1 MNNDITGIKSQLEQE
16 ATSAKTKAFEDILAG
31 APQINFT
38 TEPTKQEAPPQST
51 RDEIM
56 SNLNLMDHTYNYT
69 DTYTNYINKG
79 GTPPQGYEAYHQ
91 PLLEQE
97 RKEALF
103 NNPDIDFDTA
113 LLDAYGRDVLR
124 TMNMDVTSVAYW
136 QNKYHS
142 HDYSNPFSNSII
154 MGQVR
159 TAALAQYNADNIRI
173 SQERLASSFSQAAS
187 LAGEELTGK
196 QIKDIFGDLA
206 TLADQQNMTDSQL
219 RNACLSGQIALSS
232 RIIYNEDQT
241 EAYYLHT
248 DGQLHHL
255 TEQNIRKDS
264 AGNVT
269 DISLNGSE
277 FLDAGRHFVSSAA
290 NVFTGLYKLGGTLL
304 VGAGSIILD
313 GGDTTENIA
322 NFLNSTDAAIN
333 DSELT
338 NWLTDSGH
346 VDVDGF
352 KVGDLSDWG
361 MLLADL
367 GGTIAGGMGLTSLA
381 SATTAAGAKLA
392 TTSTSAWVR
401 TGGKLLQM
409 SGNLA
414 ARSTGLYAGAKDVA
428 LDSFTIFGKVIAQG
442 NQARLLN
449 HALKTC
455 TTYAVKDYY
464 TTVQQL
470 ANNVWQTKAQ
480 NGEQMTAED
489 YDAVGSRAL
498 GIAGANYLVS
508 LIFAGGIN
516 DDQTKRLSPFK
527 ETAEDQAF
535 AKIIK
540 EAGDSE
546 VVKKVTQGMTSNK
559 KLTAELMNKVSDNT
573 LKEFLNARKNR
584 IILNTAMDFIDN
596 YVTTTTADL
605 FGQVDKE
612 DGHILGFFDSIKG
625 DYNGESLWK
634 TLLTKNIVQAAVM
647 TGPTF
652 KGNLESA
659 DYNVAVA
666 TLRKSWQEVLNTL
679 DTRIAKAKNQEEIQ
693 TLKLVKQ
700 DAISTY
706 NNTKGSAEEK
716 IITTFDHL
724 HSMLQS
730 DGQSVVTKAI
740 TKAVNEDKIVFL
752 RGIYED
758 AYNKSLVYREAS
770 NRFYQNIASK
780 DRHIF
785 REVITFIPRTV
796 LKHWAGI
803 EDGTLKTL
811 FNSSTVA
818 NVDAI
823 SKMFTQEM
831 DNNYATVG
839 EVFDVLT
846 GSSKSSKV
854 LDTIKDKETIQD
866 LTNSVEYINP
876 FGRHVDLKE
885 LPVPEGETTESF
897 WGTHTAIRIKN
908 EASLQGGT
916 LNDRVKASIM
926 KTSLDLMAED
936 SGNSLIVKVND
947 EYYAVPTEVNNLT
960 KVFTRDTIYKLNVGL
975 ANIVK
980 GNTEGLELILTTILG
995 DEKFAKRKYK
1005 KDIVAANQLN
1015 NILNVAIKNNVLD
1028 EGQVV
1033 SLMDTLLTKENISED
1048 LSGAVEAFR
1057 SMITNVTESKYDT
1070 MNEIEKYYYVYTTA
1084 KELLKEYKENP
1095 KGIKSDK
1102 VNRLKNMF
1110 IDSSDENDP
1119 KLKADIA
1126 NMLTTLIID
1135 KKLKAD
1141 DLKILE
1147 EFCNKGTNAVPLL
1160 SEAAN
1165 YSVFRTVSQVLE
1177 GDLTED
1183 EFIRM
1188 NLDVKYQDAIDEAK
1202 KKIADLETRIN
1213 SFEEKDFKKK
1223 LRLVKKVQSL
1233 EEELSQKTSV
1243 YNKLEAELKQVYK
1256 LLISINN
1263 STSQKDLGD
1272 NIVVFNGAKLYN
1284 DELRKVANQEARST
1298 RSEKDFTTTT
1308 RVDALLKKHSDIFN
1322 TQIKILDLNEA
1333 RDIEV
1338 VRNILL
1344 DLELVTKDTPL
1355 NTAQEIKRAIYHL
1368 DNDDIIHSAGTQ
1380 TVVKGLKL
1388 LNREDLADKIL
1399 NNIKNI
1405 KDEKVMIDKGNKKA
1419 SKIDVYN
1426 AVRNSIDLSDLSE
1439 EMVGSL
1445 KDTEDIKIL
1454 PYDGYKDTELLEEPE
1469 RFLHVVRETDE
1480 KSGKVGGTAGSL
1492 SSTQVTIFK
1501 ETVATKM
1508 NKDHDLSMKFA
1519 LLKIIETMADDD
1531 SEAYSFI
1538 VPISEEANNLQ
1549 FFNKSQIGENKL
1561 LLTLDKTKVDDMK
1574 KYIVSNKEINLFE
1587 IIPLI
1592 TSEHSTNV
1600 ENYIKQFDISSY
1612 KGEAIYLPDVSDDN
1626 AGLHQRIDALL
1637 NIRFAWDVDN
1647 SIKQEIFMG
1656 LFAKANKGEFNYNV
1670 FSSKNKPSEFEGSY
1684 EDYTKKIINKEV
1696 KDLNNPVGKLLDLYN
1711 KEIPRL
1717 LKGDGSG
1724 DYKVWMLDNHILR
1737 YVTDVYNKGGIKA
1750 VKKLTAENIKDM
1762 YTTYRKSQY
1771 TDSSDQTIID
1781 APVYVNKGD
1790 IDTPYTSGDIILEA
1804 SGKTFELIDDSGK
1817 FYADD
1822 TKVNSD
1828 IEKALDT
1835 IVELIGDYENDIIHT
1850 DTGHEVMYRDSNNM
1864 NFAASV
1870 AGHHGYITI
1879 EDLDYLIDMEFD
1891 FFRKLFDGTNL
1902 KTSEIRA
1909 EFDTLKKL
1917 SAKIAGIHDAK
1928 KNISY
1933 TLQKSVSGASMDVDK
1948 VVVDEN
1954 NLDTPEA
1961 IEAAHVAEDL
1971 AQKPS
1976 NYERDTTRLKR
1987 LTDFNLNDL
1996 KTLERD
2002 MLENLDSKISSK
2014 YMSQADREVLNITN
2028 TIGKHTQFQI
2038 IKNTIN
2044 TVEGMF
2050 SEVESE
2056 IPREKAITLSKEL
2069 MDIAGGTKGEN
2080 LGYVVVDKT
2089 TGDIVE
2095 QIPKSSYNSLEVH
2108 SKLSNIENLKDKL
2121 FLSVDNHDLK
2131 SNDGI
2136 KFSYVNLDTDK
2147 AIEDLKISFL
2157 EDGIKASYNIRDMKI
2172 HGDKSFDEYMS
2183 YLKNLPE
2190 EELAALLN
2198 SNERMQMSRKTN
2210 NEFIV
2215 NVISALT
2222 NIENKDYVADTIIER
2237 KIGNPFYKDNSV
2249 NNYLNRTNND
2259 LRSDNYYE
2267 REQAGLATYGQTYT
2281 SLDEKQSRAE
2291 ASITNSFNKV
2301 INNSE
2306 AIAISKELNK
2316 YPIDSKEFKD
2326 TVIKYWN
2333 NLKGDNE
2340 EFSLPYEDKLELIA
2354 ACLNNI
2360 KNAQNL
2366 SYKTNK
2372 NLKLSQLNDNP
2383 ESYNKISIKDFDN
2396 TSEISLKELQDIL
2409 NGSNNKR
2416 IHLIDFE
2423 GVRTSGN
2430 VKASLKEAF
2439 QLAIKT
2445 LNGDGEAITKQYF
2458 ITHKGISPDALDN
2471 EYKITDSDFHKNNKG
2486 YRDAWAEY
2494 TKAFDEDSDLLIKEE
2509 DVHTLFNEGDIVL
2522 AFNGNN
2528 YDFLMLKEALGEKSD
2543 IKCYDVIDIAA
2554 AIDDNAVTHKM
2565 DMESLAAK
2573 YSDVVEKHGNAHN
2586 AFDDVN
2592 VMEDLTKQLVENGL
2606 NFEMNGKKT
2615 VLEDVNTL
2623 AKLLGISDEDLPK
2636 LYTDIDNIFKGDESF
2651 KLDSKL
2657 QLFKQEFMDTSDT
2670 SKILRLLN
2678 FLERNDIGKTIRDF
2692 EQTEMYKQ
2700 LGVDTMIKGFIQGGA
2715 DNIVT
2720 ALAHIRMANKEMSTS
2735 QALDTLIRIGY
2746 SDKEIQSAKHMIEA
2760 LSDKDILNKLPGEVD
2775 YSSDEFQSMKKAIRN
2790 NLEQDIFI
2798 GIKDDKNGLGISAE
2812 EIRNWK
2818 KTGNVDTAIRSMHK
2832 AVRGLNLQKD
2842 IQELVVRNMLTPT
2855 TSSNGKIEDYQVPK
2869 VLNAENKLFKSIQE
2883 ATQKYNASET
2893 LLIEPKDAQY
2903 NMIAP
2908 FSLDQDITEYY
2919 RNDAGKISTR
2929 KVTDA
2934 EASDIL
2940 LTRQAAEDIFG
2951 TNIENIF
2958 DESGEAYVF
2967 SLAYP
2972 SAYANHLMAHKVRII
2987 EGTGTR
2993 IFLTPITQ
3001 KILRARDF
3009 DGDFIPVWGGLTE
3022 KQKAIAKENNKYV
3035 YRQFTLQEKLYDFV
3049 KGLNKSK
3056 ANGKAIFAYE
3066 IGSTNT
3072 VLEQSFKLDALLEKR
3087 AKAFAKD
3094 PLNTKVLSDLDAK
3107 IDAEELILENT
3118 IAKAVD
3124 EYNKY
3129 GTEYISTKDA
3139 IELLGLHKGSS
3150 HDTTYIKNPIL
3161 INNPKNDNG
3170 DNTYSYTSYYNN
3182 VLKKAATKD
3191 LTGDS
3196 MSGYF
3201 KKWKQF
3207 KATDETKI
3215 DLPLK
3220 QLGYTDIV
3228 IAGELSGRFTDIVSG
3243 GNTTINKYFDLLSG
3257 YISELAKNEDL
3268 NSSEFSEAMNILK
3281 NEIETERIATLEE
3294 TDTKTQ
3300 ELKLS
3305 RATMVALTGIE
3316 VNIRSNRDFNNRL
3329 LEVLTKYGNDT
3340 SYEDSINHRKEIRDI
3355 FHSKE
3360 NRRIIYGDNE
3370 KVNNYRT
3377 SLFLSKIHEDYN
3389 ETNNTQYLKSQQDL
3403 YKTGTC
3409 SVAVCLDDL
3418 DAEDQIIWNT
3428 NSSKKVLKVYHEHI
3442 SSKDDKQKIQ
3452 QNSVLTGKKIN
3463 KILGTKLDDSKSYI
3477 ITRVTRNSEGYV
3489 KGFSYAEPEMSLEN
3503 IKVLALSKGVA
3514 IGRDGFED
3522 NGIDAIVS
3530 GAGFKDF
3537 EKYVQALGRLDI
3549 ESEIKEFSIPGESTK
3564 KRFKIVHN
3572 VPLHAL
3578 IDDSEYDKSTTKN
3591 FEFMAVPGNMDTT
3604 LGIAVFDSML
3614 YDVRG
3619 KNELYR
3625 NYSKIAP
3632 LITKENGTSINWNT
3646 AVPAIQSIRANIIAD
3661 ALDHFNLWHTTE
3673 KIIKNPALRNKD
3685 AWLND
3690 VSKNFNICTKEF
3702 NTMLGSL
3709 IKAIGIENFGNY
3721 IATQNSFRAAMFGE
3735 EISKQLSSY
3744 IPGEMYAFTDKGKQI
3759 TLTSKNKAAQS
3770 LRRYIPESPGE
3781 KYNTTEK
3788 TLGAAVRHAEDY
3800 YIPMSELYKA
3810 LGIYINK
3817 DDVIDGTANRIFGR
3831 GKHSESA
3838 LSNNFKP
3845 VNEIF
3850 KLEDNYNISDN
3861 VNNNALKNGTAID
3874 PTSSLYSRLYGISY
3888 NESGDNAAYLKDLFG
3903 EIDDPTL
3910 ETALY
3915 DNLTSDSYKYSY
3927 NRSKTM
3933 LGYMLYQMYN
3943 KNNHSSFDKLSAIL
3957 NRNIS
3962 KDINLNVA
3970 KRIKTMQDGTITSTI
3985 HPIHAKVD
3993 FNQLKSKELEDLS
4006 TSLSNYG
4013 FYTFRDVKNN
4023 LDTTDKNKGEVKKAI
4038 SNIEDKKAEFKNAY
4052 RDKIL
4057 KVIDFNN
4064 IKENIIPDKNYDK
4077 NIRFTFDSKPTT
4089 SPFKDSLVSRSGFS
4103 VTTPDEMQADVI
4115 VKNYAS
4121 AAEMYK
4127 VDAMNKFNS
4136 LKSVVNSKY
4145 KQDFENLCIYTMYKL
4160 AEKNS
4165 PEQATAIL
4173 KYTGATNMEA
4183 YKQSADKLIATR
4195 PDIVRNL
4202 NNFFE
4207 SVKVLSNKA
4216 AQTTGEEF
4224 GNLMQIIAP
4233 FVPANKELTKQVVYG
4248 NLKRVGV
4255 INSEANF
4262 NKYDPSTGAHANMI
4276 FNFFDSAPVMID
4288 QLSKVAAMQ
4297 QFSDGLLKYGLIDNT
4312 KITDKVF
4319 EYLNENID
4327 VNALYTKKFDSTFY
4341 TIQNTIYDTVTHLTD
4356 LDIRSIIKNTKNP
4369 IDTLRGVYKALS
4381 DYTENLRVELV
4392 SDSGEVY
4399 TFSELGRLSQTN
4411 PDNVLYA
4418 KAYNAMKAQ
4427 LICAQRLTEISP
4439 NILTNVESYLA
4450 EINEQGLALCNKFG
4464 QKISMDTPFK
4474 PIAESSLKYISDN
4487 IELYANSSD
4496 PKKFTQYLIERA
4508 LCGEL
4513 YTANANMIDQFD
4525 KRVYTKK
4532 VPNKIEAF
4540 LKEIS
4545 KASSSIQ
4552 MALPAKLVSRLL
4564 RFTGFDYIMG
4574 LTYNPKVAPEII
4586 QAGKE
4591 ISQAIYSKGES
4602 ITEDSLLYQYLIRE
4616 GQPIGQTGKDP
4627 VTFSEDINKSIA
4639 SVTDKLTEPLQYQ
4652 NHLGRYAIWLAAY
4665 KSFEKGD
4672 PWYGPVYHHKAEI
4685 DALGNTKEANYD
4697 KAMYIMDYMLGSP
4710 GGFPNVS
4717 KSTSG
4722 YLMYATFPMNLTRT
4736 MGAYG
4741 MSLKALAEEGI
4752 TPENAPHWMKSVVS
4766 PTASLLIMNY
4776 LSSAIISA
4784 VCDMYDIDEETE
4796 EEWIKEGVT
4805 IDPLG
4810 TAIGGTPSVVYD
4822 SLLPNKNLKE
4832 MFLNPLT
4839 SEYNPTITDKS
4850 VGLLN
4855 STILSKLNPAIKTPI
4870 EIVTRKDLY
4879 GSSPI
4884 ETRHKYT
4891 NSENV
4896 MRKVLGFV
4904 LGSGVANS
4912 IIDQYKMDEYDTDS
4926 TFASSLKKGFIK
4938 GFSSDLGNQKTW
4950 KKDTSN
4956 YYSVIDSIKDFKN
4969 SNGETYESSFNSD
4982 EYYSSDYARVSAM
4995 AKKMIHNKVD
5005 ATTLYAYIISE
5016 YNSNVDINTLRSVLN
5031 NNSVIRKLNTIDKKA
5046 YYNTL
5051 TDKEL
5056 QRVAQAIRYEQEV
5069 YPFLETMFPYE
5080 SYDKYKYK
5088 RYNYYNRYGS
5098 GGGGYGSGSYYPKSY
5113 YPKIMYPSNYYSN
5126 SKYNSYSPKIYTD
5139 RVEVNV
5145 SPQMA
5150 VWKNNYNSVKDP
5162 KKEEWYLNN
5171 SYYNNLSDYEK
5182 RKLGGN

>member
-1 MNNDITGIKSQLEQE
+1 
-16 ATSAKTKAFEDILAG
+16 
-31 APQINFT
+31 
-38 TEPTKQEAPPQST
+38 
-51 RDEIM
+51 
-56 SNLNLMDHTYNYT
+56 
-69 DTYTNYINKG
+69 
-79 GTPPQGYEAYHQ
+79 
-91 PLLEQE
+91 
-97 RKEALF
+97 
-103 NNPDIDFDTA
+103 
-113 LLDAYGRDVLR
+113 
-124 TMNMDVTSVAYW
+124 
-136 QNKYHS
+136 
-142 HDYSNPFSNSII
+142 
-154 MGQVR
+154 
-159 TAALAQYNADNIRI
+159 
-173 SQERLASSFSQAAS
+173 
-187 LAGEELTGK
+187 
-196 QIKDIFGDLA
+196 
-206 TLADQQNMTDSQL
+206 
-219 RNACLSGQIALSS
+219 
-232 RIIYNEDQT
+232 
-241 EAYYLHT
+241 
-248 DGQLHHL
+248 
-255 TEQNIRKDS
+255 
-264 AGNVT
+264 
-269 DISLNGSE
+269 
-277 FLDAGRHFVSSAA
+277 
-290 NVFTGLYKLGGTLL
+290 
-304 VGAGSIILD
+304 
-313 GGDTTENIA
+313 
-322 NFLNSTDAAIN
+322 
-333 DSELT
+333 
-338 NWLTDSGH
+338 
-346 VDVDGF
+346 
-352 KVGDLSDWG
+352 
-361 MLLADL
+361 
-367 GGTIAGGMGLTSLA
+367 
-381 SATTAAGAKLA
+381 
-392 TTSTSAWVR
+392 
-401 TGGKLLQM
+401 
-409 SGNLA
+409 
-414 ARSTGLYAGAKDVA
+414 
-428 LDSFTIFGKVIAQG
+428 
-442 NQARLLN
+442 
-449 HALKTC
+449 
-455 TTYAVKDYY
+455 
-464 TTVQQL
+464 
-470 ANNVWQTKAQ
+470 
-480 NGEQMTAED
+480 
-489 YDAVGSRAL
+489 
-498 GIAGANYLVS
+498 
-508 LIFAGGIN
+508 
-516 DDQTKRLSPFK
+516 
-527 ETAEDQAF
+527 
-535 AKIIK
+535 
-540 EAGDSE
+540 
-546 VVKKVTQGMTSNK
+546 
-559 KLTAELMNKVSDNT
+559 
-573 LKEFLNARKNR
+573 
-584 IILNTAMDFIDN
+584 
-596 YVTTTTADL
+596 
-605 FGQVDKE
+605 
-612 DGHILGFFDSIKG
+612 
-625 DYNGESLWK
+625 
-634 TLLTKNIVQAAVM
+634 
-647 TGPTF
+647 
-652 KGNLESA
+652 
-659 DYNVAVA
+659 
-666 TLRKSWQEVLNTL
+666 
-679 DTRIAKAKNQEEIQ
+679 
-693 TLKLVKQ
+693 
-700 DAISTY
+700 
-706 NNTKGSAEEK
+706 
-716 IITTFDHL
+716 
-724 HSMLQS
+724 
-730 DGQSVVTKAI
+730 
-740 TKAVNEDKIVFL
+740 
-752 RGIYED
+752 
-758 AYNKSLVYREAS
+758 
-770 NRFYQNIASK
+770 
-780 DRHIF
+780 
-785 REVITFIPRTV
+785 
-796 LKHWAGI
+796 
-803 EDGTLKTL
+803 
-811 FNSSTVA
+811 
-818 NVDAI
+818 
-823 SKMFTQEM
+823 
-831 DNNYATVG
+831 
-839 EVFDVLT
+839 
-846 GSSKSSKV
+846 
-854 LDTIKDKETIQD
+854 
-866 LTNSVEYINP
+866 
-876 FGRHVDLKE
+876 
-885 LPVPEGETTESF
+885 
-897 WGTHTAIRIKN
+897 
-908 EASLQGGT
+908 
-916 LNDRVKASIM
+916 
-926 KTSLDLMAED
+926 
-936 SGNSLIVKVND
+936 
-947 EYYAVPTEVNNLT
+947 
-960 KVFTRDTIYKLNVGL
+960 
-975 ANIVK
+975 
-980 GNTEGLELILTTILG
+980 
-995 DEKFAKRKYK
+995 
-1005 KDIVAANQLN
+1005 
-1015 NILNVAIKNNVLD
+1015 
-1028 EGQVV
+1028 
-1033 SLMDTLLTKENISED
+1033 
-1048 LSGAVEAFR
+1048 
-1057 SMITNVTESKYDT
+1057 
-1070 MNEIEKYYYVYTTA
+1070 
-1084 KELLKEYKENP
+1084 
-1095 KGIKSDK
+1095 
-1102 VNRLKNMF
+1102 
-1110 IDSSDENDP
+1110 
-1119 KLKADIA
+1119 
-1126 NMLTTLIID
+1126 
-1135 KKLKAD
+1135 
-1141 DLKILE
+1141 
-1147 EFCNKGTNAVPLL
+1147 
-1160 SEAAN
+1160 
-1165 YSVFRTVSQVLE
+1165 
-1177 GDLTED
+1177 
-1183 EFIRM
+1183 
-1188 NLDVKYQDAIDEAK
+1188 
-1202 KKIADLETRIN
+1202 
-1213 SFEEKDFKKK
+1213 
-1223 LRLVKKVQSL
+1223 
-1233 EEELSQKTSV
+1233 
-1243 YNKLEAELKQVYK
+1243 
-1256 LLISINN
+1256 
-1263 STSQKDLGD
+1263 
-1272 NIVVFNGAKLYN
+1272 
-1284 DELRKVANQEARST
+1284 
-1298 RSEKDFTTTT
+1298 
-1308 RVDALLKKHSDIFN
+1308 
-1322 TQIKILDLNEA
+1322 
-1333 RDIEV
+1333 
-1338 VRNILL
+1338 
-1344 DLELVTKDTPL
+1344 
-1355 NTAQEIKRAIYHL
+1355 
-1368 DNDDIIHSAGTQ
+1368 
-1380 TVVKGLKL
+1380 
-1388 LNREDLADKIL
+1388 
-1399 NNIKNI
+1399 
-1405 KDEKVMIDKGNKKA
+1405 
-1419 SKIDVYN
+1419 
-1426 AVRNSIDLSDLSE
+1426 
-1439 EMVGSL
+1439 
-1445 KDTEDIKIL
+1445 
-1454 PYDGYKDTELLEEPE
+1454 
-1469 RFLHVVRETDE
+1469 
-1480 KSGKVGGTAGSL
+1480 
-1492 SSTQVTIFK
+1492 
-1501 ETVATKM
+1501 
-1508 NKDHDLSMKFA
+1508 
-1519 LLKIIETMADDD
+1519 
-1531 SEAYSFI
+1531 
-1538 VPISEEANNLQ
+1538 
-1549 FFNKSQIGENKL
+1549 
-1561 LLTLDKTKVDDMK
+1561 
-1574 KYIVSNKEINLFE
+1574 
-1587 IIPLI
+1587 
-1592 TSEHSTNV
+1592 
-1600 ENYIKQFDISSY
+1600 
-1612 KGEAIYLPDVSDDN
+1612 
-1626 AGLHQRIDALL
+1626 
-1637 NIRFAWDVDN
+1637 
-1647 SIKQEIFMG
+1647 
-1656 LFAKANKGEFNYNV
+1656 
-1670 FSSKNKPSEFEGSY
+1670 
-1684 EDYTKKIINKEV
+1684 
-1696 KDLNNPVGKLLDLYN
+1696 
-1711 KEIPRL
+1711 
-1717 LKGDGSG
+1717 
-1724 DYKVWMLDNHILR
+1724 
-1737 YVTDVYNKGGIKA
+1737 
-1750 VKKLTAENIKDM
+1750 
-1762 YTTYRKSQY
+1762 
-1771 TDSSDQTIID
+1771 
-1781 APVYVNKGD
+1781 
-1790 IDTPYTSGDIILEA
+1790 
-1804 SGKTFELIDDSGK
+1804 
-1817 FYADD
+1817 
-1822 TKVNSD
+1822 
-1828 IEKALDT
+1828 
-1835 IVELIGDYENDIIHT
+1835 
-1850 DTGHEVMYRDSNNM
+1850 
-1864 NFAASV
+1864 
-1870 AGHHGYITI
+1870 
-1879 EDLDYLIDMEFD
+1879 
-1891 FFRKLFDGTNL
+1891 
-1902 KTSEIRA
+1902 
-1909 EFDTLKKL
+1909 
-1917 SAKIAGIHDAK
+1917 
-1928 KNISY
+1928 
-1933 TLQKSVSGASMDVDK
+1933 
-1948 VVVDEN
+1948 
-1954 NLDTPEA
+1954 
-1961 IEAAHVAEDL
+1961 
-1971 AQKPS
+1971 
-1976 NYERDTTRLKR
+1976 
-1987 LTDFNLNDL
+1987 
-1996 KTLERD
+1996 
-2002 MLENLDSKISSK
+2002 
-2014 YMSQADREVLNITN
+2014 
-2028 TIGKHTQFQI
+2028 
-2038 IKNTIN
+2038 
-2044 TVEGMF
+2044 
-2050 SEVESE
+2050 
-2056 IPREKAITLSKEL
+2056 
-2069 MDIAGGTKGEN
+2069 
-2080 LGYVVVDKT
+2080 
-2089 TGDIVE
+2089 
-2095 QIPKSSYNSLEVH
+2095 
-2108 SKLSNIENLKDKL
+2108 
-2121 FLSVDNHDLK
+2121 
-2131 SNDGI
+2131 
-2136 KFSYVNLDTDK
+2136 
-2147 AIEDLKISFL
+2147 
-2157 EDGIKASYNIRDMKI
+2157 
-2172 HGDKSFDEYMS
+2172 
-2183 YLKNLPE
+2183 
-2190 EELAALLN
+2190 
-2198 SNERMQMSRKTN
+2198 
-2210 NEFIV
+2210 
-2215 NVISALT
+2215 
-2222 NIENKDYVADTIIER
+2222 
-2237 KIGNPFYKDNSV
+2237 
-2249 NNYLNRTNND
+2249 
-2259 LRSDNYYE
+2259 
-2267 REQAGLATYGQTYT
+2267 
-2281 SLDEKQSRAE
+2281 
-2291 ASITNSFNKV
+2291 
-2301 INNSE
+2301 
-2306 AIAISKELNK
+2306 
-2316 YPIDSKEFKD
+2316 
-2326 TVIKYWN
+2326 
-2333 NLKGDNE
+2333 
-2340 EFSLPYEDKLELIA
+2340 
-2354 ACLNNI
+2354 
-2360 KNAQNL
+2360 
-2366 SYKTNK
+2366 
-2372 NLKLSQLNDNP
+2372 
-2383 ESYNKISIKDFDN
+2383 
-2396 TSEISLKELQDIL
+2396 
-2409 NGSNNKR
+2409 
-2416 IHLIDFE
+2416 
-2423 GVRTSGN
+2423 
-2430 VKASLKEAF
+2430 
-2439 QLAIKT
+2439 
-2445 LNGDGEAITKQYF
+2445 
-2458 ITHKGISPDALDN
+2458 
-2471 EYKITDSDFHKNNKG
+2471 
-2486 YRDAWAEY
+2486 
-2494 TKAFDEDSDLLIKEE
+2494 
-2509 DVHTLFNEGDIVL
+2509 VHTLFNEGDIVL

-2528 YDFLMLKEALGEKSD
+2528 YDFLMLKEALGEKSN

-2573 YSDVVEKHGNAHN
+2573 YTDVVEKHGNAHN

-2636 LYTDIDNIFKGDESF
+2636 LYADIDNIFKGDESF
-2651 KLDSKL
+2651 KLDSKM

-2700 LGVDTMIKGFIQGGA
+2700 LGVDTMVKGFIQGGA

-2720 ALAHIRMANKEMSTS
+2720 ALAHIRIANKEMSTS
-2735 QALDTLIRIGY
+2735 KALDTLISIGY

-2798 GIKDDKNGLGISAE
+2798 GIKDTENGLGISAE
-2812 EIRNWK
+2812 EVRNWK
-2818 KTGNVDTAIRSMHK
+2818 KTGNVDTAMRSMHK

-2842 IQELVVRNMLTPT
+2842 IHELVVRNMLTPT

-2919 RNDAGKISTR
+2919 RNDAGKIATR

-2972 SAYANHLMAHKVRII
+2972 SAYANHLMAHKVRIV

-3022 KQKAIAKENNKYV
+3022 KQKAIAKENNKYS

-3257 YISELAKNEDL
+3257 YISGLAKHEDL
-3268 NSSEFSEAMNILK
+3268 NSDEFSEAMNILK

-3294 TDTKTQ
+3294 TDAKAQ

-3673 KIIKNPALRNKD
+3673 KIIKNPALRNKE

-3709 IKAIGIENFGNY
+3709 IKAIGVENFGNY
-3721 IATQNSFRAAMFGE
+3721 IATQNSFRASMFGE

-3993 FNQLKSKELEDLS
+3993 FNQLKNKELEDLS

-4023 LDTTDKNKGEVKKAI
+4023 LDTTDKTKGEVKKAI

-4115 VKNYAS
+4115 VKNYSS

-4127 VDAMNKFNS
+4127 VDAMNKFNT

-4183 YKQSADKLIATR
+4183 YKQSADKLISVR

-4233 FVPANKELTKQVVYG
+4233 FVPANKELTKQVIYG

-4297 QFSDGLLKYGLIDNT
+4297 QFSERLLKYGLIDNT

-4319 EYLNENID
+4319 EYLNENLD

-4532 VPNKIEAF
+4532 VPNKLEAF
-4540 LKEIS
+4540 FKEIS

-4741 MSLKALAEEGI
+4741 MSLKALAEEGL
-4752 TPENAPHWMKSVVS
+4752 TKENAPHWMKSVVS
-4766 PTASLLIMNY
+4766 PSASLLIMNY

-4784 VCDMYDIDEETE
+4784 VCDMYDIDEEKE

-4805 IDPLG
+4805 IDPIG

-4839 SEYNPTITDKS
+4839 SEYNPTITDKAD
-4850 VGLLN
+4850 GLIN
-4855 STILSKLNPAIKTPI
+4855 SNILSKLNPAIKTPI
-4870 EIVTRKDLY
+4870 EIISRKDLQ

-4891 NSENV
+4891 ASENA

-4982 EYYSSDYARVSAM
+4982 EYYSSDYARINAM
-4995 AKKMIHNKVD
+4995 IKKMIHNKVD
-5005 ATTLYAYIISE
+5005 ATTLYSYIISE

-5031 NNSVIRKLNTIDKKA
+5031 NNSVIRKLNTIDKNT

-5056 QRVAQAIRYEQEV
+5056 QRVAQAIRYEQEI

-5088 RYNYYNRYGS
+5088 RYYYYNKYGS
-5098 GGGGYGSGSYYPKSY
+5098 GSGGYGSGSYYPKYY